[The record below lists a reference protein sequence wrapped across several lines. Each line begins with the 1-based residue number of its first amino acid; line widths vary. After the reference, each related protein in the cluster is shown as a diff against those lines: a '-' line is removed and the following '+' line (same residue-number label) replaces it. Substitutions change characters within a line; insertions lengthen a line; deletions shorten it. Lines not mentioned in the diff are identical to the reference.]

1 MSIWFFK
8 FGISIV
14 LLAFSVSSVSSVS
27 FTETLLRNSRLV
39 YDVQSKESEYRL
51 VKSSLKKINGVW
63 ASGNERIVIGQL
75 NRKTYE
81 LDSLLNFRQAKSE
94 LLKSLGDQAQ
104 AFSCLGLDCGSSNA
118 WANEIFNIKQ
128 LYGLDNYQFYSVVD
142 KANQVWVIYLVQRG
156 NRRVYLQVDNL
167 HLTSRSSSQE
177 DSISYDKILD
187 ALRGAGFWV
196 FKSSTP
202 FDGIEE
208 GQIEALVSGLNSL
221 LAKSGES
228 ELWIVGHSSKPRAQ
242 SVSLRYAEQTLA
254 HLVRSGL
261 NQSRVNAMGI
271 GAMAP
276 RKNTVSD
283 RVEFVLKVEKGGQ

>member
-1 MSIWFFK
+1 MSICFFK

-14 LLAFSVSSVSSVS
+14 LLAFSVSSVSSVT

-63 ASGNERIVIGQL
+63 ASGNERIVVGQL

-94 LLKSLGDQAQ
+94 LLKSLGDQTQ

-128 LYGLDNYQFYSVVD
+128 LYGLDNYQFYSVVE
-142 KANQVWVIYLVQRG
+142 KADQVWVIYLVQRG

-167 HLTSRSSSQE
+167 NLASSGQE
-177 DSISYDKILD
+177 DSVSYDKILD

-208 GQIEALVSGLNSL
+208 GKIESLVSGLNGL
-221 LAKSGES
+221 LAQSGES
-228 ELWIVGHSSKPRAQ
+228 ELWIVGHSSEPSAQ
-242 SVSLRYAEQTLA
+242 SVSLQYAEQVLA

-261 NQSRVNAMGI
+261 SQSRANAIGI

-276 RKNTVSD
+276 RKNVVAD
-283 RVEFVLKVEKGGQ
+283 RVEFVLIMKKGG